1 VAASI
6 AILQGY
12 QAESYLPDLFIGE
25 PLRNTCR
32 TTQRGGCGLVNLI
45 FPVMRTLMAIV
56 LLETSPLV
64 ASRTLSIHVTKLY
77 TPPQSKPKGPLNS

>member
-1 VAASI
+1 M
-6 AILQGY
+6 
-12 QAESYLPDLFIGE
+12 
-25 PLRNTCR
+25 
-32 TTQRGGCGLVNLI
+32 NLI

-64 ASRTLSIHVTKLY
+64 ASRTLSIHVTKFY